1 MIGIVLL
8 YFFFFFFLFVIFL
21 DVFVDTTK
29 LPRPE
34 KLLFDIND
42 YGISSESS
50 SVGSYSVG
58 CLSRLRYFRLH

>member
-8 YFFFFFFLFVIFL
+8 YIFFFLFVVFL

-29 LPRPE
+29 LSRPE
-34 KLLFDIND
+34 KLSFDIND